1 MFLLITSCEE
11 ENDDERE
18 ANSSLVITIN
28 DQQMSDWENSINF
41 VQKYDNGYHIN
52 WLSWHDNSDRSLYIE
67 LGSAFE
73 PYDLKTGTFYDSTS
87 IAEITFVADGIQFN
101 SVENGIITV
110 TNVNK
115 GNKTIS
121 GSFEFQANNGD
132 QNNYDVNGEF
142 ENFPY

>member
-11 ENDDERE
+11 ENDDDRE
-18 ANSSLVITIN
+18 ANSSLIITLN
-28 DQQMSDWENSINF
+28 GQQMSDWENSIDF
-41 VQKYDNGYHIN
+41 VQEYDGGYHIK
-52 WLSWHDNSDRSLYIE
+52 WLSWDEDSDRRLHME
-67 LGSAFE
+67 LGGPREHYTLS
-73 PYDLKTGTFYDSTS
+73 TGTFYDTTS
-87 IAEITFVADGIQFN
+87 IAEIRFVADGIQFN